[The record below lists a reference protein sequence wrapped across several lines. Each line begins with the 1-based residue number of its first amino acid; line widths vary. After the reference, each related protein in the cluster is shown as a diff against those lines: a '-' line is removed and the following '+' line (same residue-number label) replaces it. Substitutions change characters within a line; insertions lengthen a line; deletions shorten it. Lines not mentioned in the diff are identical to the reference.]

1 MISYV
6 KLTLYTNMF
15 GDTQFFRR
23 LCCFSRFWNQNYSIL
38 VVWLNTYW
46 HKKLPNKG
54 ELVTLATSNSW
65 KLPIR
70 FELLEIATKYAMKT
84 AITMHVRVT
93 FSMNS
98 EHFWLIERSFLFDRG
113 LVPPSISYSVPFF
126 VIFSTWNRYDHES
139 PKCLFCC
146 LL

>member
-1 MISYV
+1 MGKSCDQPPKNCLGGQYI
-6 KLTLYTNMF
+6 KWNTLI
-15 GDTQFFRR
+15 DT
-23 LCCFSRFWNQNYSIL
+23 
-38 VVWLNTYW
+38 
-46 HKKLPNKG
+46 KKLPNKG

-113 LVPPSISYSVPFF
+113 LVPPSMSYSVPFF
-126 VIFSTWNRYDHES
+126 VKFSTWNRYDHES

-146 LL
+146 LLYYFRTRMIQIKPT